1 VLNQIFFPKPPRHPE
16 LSKSAG
22 VACSHRGR
30 LARGMRR
37 LLRDTRATTTLEL
50 AALLPLLMLLIMGV
64 VENGLVLFMQAQL
77 DNATRDAARLTLT
90 GQAQNGGTS
99 FATQLCNEVGI
110 FMTCGN
116 LQYRIQTAS
125 SFGSLSATLAGS
137 TGSYTHFT
145 TYPTAVSGGN
155 AGDYV
160 LVQVVYT
167 RTYLVPL
174 VTKYFGSSTQILSTL
189 AFENEPF

>member
-1 VLNQIFFPKPPRHPE
+1 MLKRNHSPE
-16 LSKSAG
+16 PSRAA
-22 VACSHRGR
+22 VP
-30 LARGMRR
+30 ARGGRFARALRR
-37 LLRDTRATTTLEL
+37 LLRDTGAVTTVEL
-50 AALLPLLMLLIMGV
+50 AALVPLFMLLISGI

-110 FMTCGN
+110 FMSCGN

-137 TGSYTHFT
+137 SGDYTNFS
-145 TYPTAVSGGN
+145 TYPTAVAGGT
-155 AGDYV
+155 AGQYV
-160 LVQVVYT
+160 LVQVVYS
-167 RTYLVPL
+167 RSYLIPL
-174 VTKYFGSSTQILSTL
+174 VTKYFGSSTQILSSL